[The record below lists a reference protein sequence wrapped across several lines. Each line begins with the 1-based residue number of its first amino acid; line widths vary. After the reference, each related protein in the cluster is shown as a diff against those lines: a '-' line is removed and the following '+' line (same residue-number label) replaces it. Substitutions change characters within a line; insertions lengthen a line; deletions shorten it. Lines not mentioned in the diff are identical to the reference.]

1 MSIFAYVYTP
11 TGEVTQIVDVGVRVT
26 QLYDGMVQGDYI
38 LFDITDRNDRED
50 FKNLR
55 FYKNGA
61 FHARDPA
68 PNHFYKW
75 DVENEVW
82 VFQSDYFLSE
92 LRKLRNQRIVL
103 TDWTQLPDAP
113 LTDAQKT
120 EWQTYRQA
128 LRDVP
133 LNNSN
138 VTSLDEVVWPTE
150 PTV

>member
-1 MSIFAYVYTP
+1 MSVFAYVYTP
-11 TGEVTQIVDVGVRVT
+11 TGEITQIIDVGVRVT
-26 QLYDGMVQGDYI
+26 QYYDGMVQGDYI
-38 LFDITDRNDRED
+38 LFDITSRSDRDD

-61 FHARDPA
+61 FHVRDPA
-68 PNHFYKW
+68 PNYFYKW
-75 DVENEVW
+75 DLENEVW

-92 LRKLRNQRIVL
+92 LRKQRDQRIAL

-113 LTDAQKT
+113 LTEQQKT

-133 LNNSN
+133 LNNSD
-138 VTSLDEVVWPTE
+138 VTSLEEVIWPTP
-150 PTV
+150 PTE